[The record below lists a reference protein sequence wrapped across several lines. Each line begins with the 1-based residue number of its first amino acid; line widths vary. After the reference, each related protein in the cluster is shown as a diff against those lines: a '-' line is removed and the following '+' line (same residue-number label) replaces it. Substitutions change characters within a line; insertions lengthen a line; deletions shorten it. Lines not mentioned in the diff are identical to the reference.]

1 MNYYYFVYSLLSFIP
16 FISFDN
22 MFNFFLIS
30 INIFLN
36 KVTNIY
42 KFSLSIFILINVKLI
57 IILS

>member
-1 MNYYYFVYSLLSFIP
+1 MNYYYFVYSLLSFVP